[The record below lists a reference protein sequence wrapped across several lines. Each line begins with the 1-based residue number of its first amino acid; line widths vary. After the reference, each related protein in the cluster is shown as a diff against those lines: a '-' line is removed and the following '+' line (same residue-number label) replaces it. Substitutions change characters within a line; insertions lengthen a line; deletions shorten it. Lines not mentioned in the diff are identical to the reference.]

1 MAMTDPQ
8 AARRIAL
15 VRHGSTAW
23 NVPGRLTS
31 HTDLELSPAGED
43 EARLLAR
50 RLRDELPAAQLWAS
64 PALRARQTAAEIGA
78 LLKTDCR
85 IVDDAREAGF
95 GRFEGLTRAEL
106 TGGAESGAYARWEA
120 GLEVGDAEPLA
131 DVGTRAAR
139 VFSAMLTSTDA
150 IDQILVTHGVF
161 IRVLLCVAV
170 LGLEP
175 TAYRRLV
182 VDNASITVVRADQD
196 GLRLSLL
203 NSCEHLRLAE
213 AP

>member
-1 MAMTDPQ
+1 M
-8 AARRIAL
+8 
-15 VRHGSTAW
+15 
-23 NVPGRLTS
+23 
-31 HTDLELSPAGED
+31 
-43 EARLLAR
+43 
-50 RLRDELPAAQLWAS
+50 
-64 PALRARQTAAEIGA
+64 
-78 LLKTDCR
+78 
-85 IVDDAREAGF
+85 
-95 GRFEGLTRAEL
+95 
-106 TGGAESGAYARWEA
+106 
-120 GLEVGDAEPLA
+120 GDAEPLA